1 MTLFYILLVIL
12 VIFTI
17 SAGKKKSYQKQRDS
31 SKYEDSFQIS
41 IPSPNPE
48 FCSINE
54 YQEYLN
60 TYPLEVIIQVY
71 KQLKTQYK
79 WRPEILD
86 LLNKRMMF
94 IVPEV
99 NEIEFSIKGIN
110 KIGIAKPGFYTGQ
123 IVAEPSNIYDV
134 NAICVEIDGQTI
146 GYLPANN
153 NYLQNILL
161 KERSGRDFV
170 EVKIIIKNDYVEN
183 RTYLYGTT
191 RLGAGLSKYI
201 NKYNCNIITR

>member
-1 MTLFYILLVIL
+1 MTLFYVLLVIL

-17 SAGKKKSYQKQRDS
+17 SAGKKKSYQKHSDS
-31 SKYEDSFQIS
+31 LKFEDSFQIS
-41 IPSPNPE
+41 IPTPNPE
-48 FCSINE
+48 YCSKNE
-54 YQEYLN
+54 YQEYLS
-60 TYPLEVIIQVY
+60 TYPLDVIIQVY

-79 WRPEILD
+79 WRPEILE

-94 IVPEV
+94 IIPV
-99 NEIEFSIKGIN
+99 NEIEFSVKGIN

-123 IVAEPSNIYDV
+123 IVAEPNNIYDV
-134 NAICVEIDGQTI
+134 NAISVQIDGQTI

-170 EVKIIIKNDYVEN
+170 EVKIIIKKDFEED

-191 RLGAGLSKYI
+191 RLGAGLAKYI